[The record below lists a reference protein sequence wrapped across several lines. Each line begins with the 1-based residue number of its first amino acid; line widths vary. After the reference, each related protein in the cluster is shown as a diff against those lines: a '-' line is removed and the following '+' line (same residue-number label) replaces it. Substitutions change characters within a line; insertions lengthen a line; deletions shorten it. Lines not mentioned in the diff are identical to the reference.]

1 MTACTMLFATS
12 CQNEEIIGQQESN
25 MFRLEVQKMGNSRTA
40 IADDGTVT
48 WSEGDK
54 LFVYGDNG
62 AAGTLF
68 LEKEDVGSTNGTFI
82 GFVKGDLKDLKYVAY
97 GDGLTQTKEGVKV
110 TLDEITLPNNNAP
123 MFAELNPNNLGS
135 VTLENVCGVVRINI
149 VGLPE
154 NAVVSLEGKGIAGT
168 ATFKEDAKTLVAD
181 DKLTVKTIKVKG
193 AKDSYHIDIP
203 VYAGG
208 TIEKIYVNEIP
219 CDITDVTVTA
229 KTLDASS
236 IPTLN
241 LKGNSMVETAPAVK
255 TVDDLK
261 AAANAKGA
269 VVTVAAGNYG
279 AFKDIKPAEDVKI
292 ICEEGT
298 VFKGLSKLNI
308 NGATVV
314 GATFVCDWE
323 NDSYT
328 VADQTINGVFKN
340 CVFDSWNAL
349 RQCYAGETVEF
360 EDCVF
365 KGGNYAVHFDG
376 GKNDITFRRCTLS
389 GFNTFGAAVTMLT
402 FEDCKFVHDTTGLWE
417 SEYNGAN
424 LWGSTKFINCEFT
437 FDGSTAYEWID
448 CYYSYKVYTF
458 DNCTINGIKYT
469 VDNAK
474 EYEKYIDSCN
484 KDGKDV
490 TVIINGEN
498 YTFKLD

>member
-25 MFRLEVQKMGNSRTA
+25 MFRLEVQKMGNSRKA

-68 LEKEDVGSTNGTFI
+68 LEKEDVGSISGTFI
-82 GFVKGDLKDLKYVAY
+82 GFVKNDLKDLKYVAY

-168 ATFKEDAKTLVAD
+168 ATFIETTGTLVAD
-181 DKLTVKTIKVKG
+181 DKLTAKTIKVKG

-203 VYAGG
+203 AYAGG
-208 TIEKIYVNEIP
+208 TIEKIYVNETE

-229 KTLDASS
+229 KTLNASS

-241 LKGNSMVETAPAVK
+241 LKGNSMLQTAPAVN
-255 TVDDLK
+255 TVDKLK
-261 AAANAKGA
+261 AAADEEGA

-279 AFKDIKPAEDVKI
+279 ELDLSGAGEGVTI
-292 ICEEGT
+292 ICEEGVRFT
-298 VFKGLSKLNI
+298 HGLNLG
-308 NGATVV
+308 GATIV
-314 GATFVCDWE
+314 GATFE
-323 NDSYT
+323 T
-328 VADQTINGVFKN
+328 PGAGQTLSNQAAVNGTYKN
-340 CVFDSWNAL
+340 CVFRADWIMYMSIAKGDIL
-349 RQCYAGETVEF
+349 F

-365 KGGNYAVHFDG
+365 DGDNGVHFDNG
-376 GKNDITFRRCTLS
+376 NYNVTFRRCVLS
-389 GFNTFGAAVTMLT
+389 GFNKFGSALKSLT
-402 FEDCKFVHDTTGLWE
+402 FEDCTFKALGRSDF
-417 SEYNGAN
+417 NGAN

-437 FDGSTAYEWID
+437 FDGSTKTEWLDCIGKDKTYEF
-448 CYYSYKVYTF
+448 T
-458 DNCTINGIKYT
+458 NCTVNGIKYT
-469 VDNAK
+469 
-474 EYEKYIDSCN
+474 EKNYTDFDEIFSRN
-484 KDGKDV
+484 NV
-490 TVIINGEN
+490 TIKINGVDCPMKE
-498 YTFKLD
+498 